1 MLSKLTLMS
10 DLSVTTNAIKKGRY
24 IPVVPYTLMQ
34 ISQIIKENNL
44 NN

>member
-1 MLSKLTLMS
+1 MQKYKNN
-10 DLSVTTNAIKKGRY
+10 VTHSIAATKKGSSY
-24 IPVVPYTLMQ
+24 IQVVPYTLMQ